1 MVLFKD
7 RNSYGREEQTNDNIA
22 VLIFVN
28 YPEPKVWLDQSF
40 IKDSSKLLN
49 THYIQWIVQILT
61 DHSDISAGISTKG
74 IWLHNRCVDA
84 TYRSL

>member
-28 YPEPKVWLDQSF
+28 YAEPKVWVDQSF
-40 IKDSSKLLN
+40 IKDSSN
-49 THYIQWIVQILT
+49 TSQCTAEVQI
-61 DHSDISAGISTKG
+61 AGRDRAFWIT
-74 IWLHNRCVDA
+74 V
-84 TYRSL
+84 T